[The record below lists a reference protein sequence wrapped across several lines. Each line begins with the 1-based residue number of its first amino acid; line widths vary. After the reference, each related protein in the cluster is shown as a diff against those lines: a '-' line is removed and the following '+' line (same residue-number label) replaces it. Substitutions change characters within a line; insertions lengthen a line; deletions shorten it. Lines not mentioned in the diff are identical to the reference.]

1 MMMMTMKKKKIWMIF
16 WKMIQKQTSR
26 MLQGKTPE
34 HTHTLLNTL
43 FHLTQCFCRFSV
55 ENAYIDE
62 KVDACDAL
70 GEIAFNTG

>member
-1 MMMMTMKKKKIWMIF
+1 
-16 WKMIQKQTSR
+16 
-26 MLQGKTPE
+26 MLQGRSPE
-34 HTHTLLNTL
+34 QTRICCRTLH